1 MVTPLLVGLAA
12 RGDDGRA
19 GVGVGRP
26 IRVVVRV
33 ADLQPAAALGAR
45 RRRPP
50 RPGIPGEGEKNS
62 FNFPSNFHVFTAFQV
77 KFSQNVI

>member
-1 MVTPLLVGLAA
+1 MAPNSTTHESRVVTPLLVGYA

-26 IRVVVRV
+26 VRVVVRV
-33 ADLQPAAALGAR
+33 DLQPAAALGAR

-50 RPGIPGEGEKNS
+50 RSGIPAERKR
-62 FNFPSNFHVFTAFQV
+62 
-77 KFSQNVI
+77 VIF